1 MRAACFVASVFVL
14 IQQPSF
20 VYAQGTQLG
29 AQGTTLIVASS
40 AAPGSTIKDHFLA
53 FEKTLNQ
60 TFDGHIN
67 ITLLVDGEAGSEETS
82 LSGLRR
88 GRVHF
93 SAVSVA
99 AAAIAV
105 PELSVLMMP
114 YLFDSDEE
122 ADFVLD
128 NFVFAPFQSL
138 FDEKGLTLL
147 RWLDSGWA
155 VIYGRKPIVLPEDA
169 SGYRMRAA
177 SALTA
182 QAFLEAVDA
191 DVIPLT
197 FADIIPALQTGLVDG
212 GATSPFMFLTGGVYE
227 HAPELTLT
235 RHSLNPGAIVINK
248 RWFESLSSKN
258 QQAVKNA
265 YAPSSVLRA
274 DTRRQTC
281 ESYGILRDRGITIR
295 ALTPEQD
302 QAWKAAVLPT
312 HDAMMADIGG
322 QAGEIYQAILTG
334 KVAFVATGQ
343 KAPPPCQ

>member
-1 MRAACFVASVFVL
+1 M
-14 IQQPSF
+14 IQAF
-20 VYAQGTQLG
+20 CLG
-29 AQGTTLIVASS
+29 ALLCFFSFTVGAQTTQLIVASS
-40 AAPGSTIKDHFLA
+40 AAPGSTIKDHFIT
-53 FEKTLNQ
+53 FEKTLNE
-60 TFDGHIN
+60 TFDGDIA
-67 ITLLVDGEAGSEETS
+67 ITLLLDGEAGSEETS

-99 AAAIAV
+99 AAATAI
-105 PELSVLMMP
+105 PELAVLMMP

-128 NFVFAPFQSL
+128 NYVFEPFQDL
-138 FDEKGLTLL
+138 YRDKGLTLI

-155 VIYGRKPIVLPEDA
+155 VIYGRKPILLPEDA
-169 SGYRMRAA
+169 AGYRMRSA

-212 GATSPFMFLTGGVYE
+212 GATSPFMYLTGGHYE
-227 HAPELTLT
+227 HAPEMTLT
-235 RHSLNPGAIVINK
+235 RHALNPGTIIANAA
-248 RWFESLSSKN
+248 WFESLSPKN
-258 QQAVKNA
+258 QQALKDA

-281 ESYGILRDRGITIR
+281 DSYGTLRDRGITIH
-295 ALTPEQD
+295 ALNLNQE
-302 QAWKAAVLPT
+302 QAWKSAVIPT
-312 HDAMMADIGG
+312 HEAMITNIGG
-322 QAGEIYQAILTG
+322 EARAIYAAILNG
-334 KVAFVATGQ
+334 KTAFEATGYM
-343 KAPPPCQ
+343 APPPCE

>member
-1 MRAACFVASVFVL
+1 MTRALCLAALVFVL
-14 IQQPSF
+14 THPLSLVQ
-20 VYAQGTQLG
+20 AQSTS
-29 AQGTTLIVASS
+29 LIAASS

-53 FEKTLNQ
+53 FEKTLTQ
-60 TFDGHIN
+60 TFEGDLD

-82 LSGLRR
+82 LAGLRR

-114 YLFDSDEE
+114 YLFQSDEE

-128 NFVFAPFQSL
+128 GYALEPFQDL
-138 FDEKGLTLL
+138 FAAKGLTLI

-155 VIYGRKPIVLPEDA
+155 VVYGRKPIVEPQDA
-169 SGYRMRAA
+169 SGYRMRSA
-177 SALTA
+177 SAITA

-212 GATSPFMFLTGGVYE
+212 GATSPFMYLIGGLYE

-235 RHSLNPGAIVINK
+235 RHALNPGTIIANK
-248 RWFESLSSKN
+248 RWFDSLSPKN
-258 QQAVKNA
+258 QQAVKDA

-281 ESYGILRDRGITIR
+281 ESYSALRDFGVVVRE
-295 ALTPEQD
+295 LSEEQD
-302 QAWKAAVLPT
+302 QAWKARVIPT
-312 HDAMMADIGG
+312 HRMMLDDIGG
-322 QAGEIYQAILTG
+322 QAASIYQIVLDG
-334 KVAFVATGQ
+334 KAAFATRGESA
-343 KAPPPCQ
+343 APPCG

>member
-1 MRAACFVASVFVL
+1 MKRAVWFVAL
-14 IQQPSF
+14 ICLQPGALK
-20 VYAQGTQLG
+20 AQTTQMI
-29 AQGTTLIVASS
+29 AASS

-53 FEKTLNQ
+53 FEETLNK
-60 TFDGHIN
+60 TFDGKIA

-99 AAAIAV
+99 AAATAV

-128 NFVFAPFQSL
+128 NFIFEHFQDL
-138 FDEKGLTLL
+138 FRDKGLTFI

-155 VIYGRKPIVLPEDA
+155 VVYGRKPIVLPEDVV
-169 SGYRMRAA
+169 GYRMRSAL
-177 SALTA
+177 ALTA

-212 GATSPFMFLTGGVYE
+212 GATSPFMFLTGGLYE
-227 HAPELTLT
+227 HATDLTLT
-235 RHSLNPGAIVINK
+235 RHALNPGTIIANA
-248 RWFESLSSKN
+248 RWFESLSPKN
-258 QQAVKNA
+258 QKAVKDA
-265 YAPSSVLRA
+265 YAASSILRA

-281 ESYGILRDRGITIR
+281 ESYGTLRERGITIR
-295 ALTPEQD
+295 TLNPSQG
-302 QAWKAAVLPT
+302 QAWRDAVIPT
-312 HDAMMADIGG
+312 HQTMLANIGG
-322 QAGEIYQAILTG
+322 QADIIYGAIQDG
-334 KVAFVATGQ
+334 KAAFAATGYT
-343 KAPPPCQ
+343 AVPPCE